1 MNGYLGIHT
10 DGLNFLKVWQMM
22 AKIIEEY
29 FSKSYL
35 MLYEW
40 VKVKKY
46 LPLGSQKIMNGYLGI
61 CSDGFHFLS
70 LWQMMPKIIEQFIF
84 VFMVNGT
91 SMCQTKKIVTC
102 GVSKIYE
109 WILRDTYRW
118 VKLSKGVTDD
128 G

>member
-1 MNGYLGIHT
+1 MLGYHTYELDVRGGVVVGGVFMNGYLGIHT
-10 DGLNFLKVWQMM
+10 DGLKCLNLWQMV

-46 LPLGSQKIMNGYLGI
+46 LPLGSQKIKNGYLGI

-70 LWQMMPKIIEQFIF
+70 LWQMMPKIIEFF
-84 VFMVNGT
+84 FYVY
-91 SMCQTKKIVTC
+91 S
-102 GVSKIYE
+102 
-109 WILRDTYRW
+109 
-118 VKLSKGVTDD
+118 
-128 G
+128 

>member
-22 AKIIEEY
+22 ATIIQEY

-35 MLYEW
+35 MLYKW

-46 LPLGSQKIMNGYLGI
+46 LPLGSQKITNGYLGI

-70 LWQMMPKIIEQFIF
+70 LWQMMPKIIYFF
-84 VFMVNGT
+84 FHVY
-91 SMCQTKKIVTC
+91 S
-102 GVSKIYE
+102 
-109 WILRDTYRW
+109 
-118 VKLSKGVTDD
+118 
-128 G
+128 